1 MSWSQQYREK
11 LRTAE
16 EAVRLI
22 RSHDRVYI
30 HAGCATPEPLIDAMV
45 ARAGELESV
54 EVTHMLTFG
63 KAAYARPGMERSF
76 RHNCFF
82 TGENVR
88 RAVSEG
94 RADYTPIFL
103 SEIERLFVSHE
114 MPLDVVMLQTS
125 APDSHGYLSLGVG
138 VDCTLTAARCAKRV
152 IAEVNSQ
159 MPRTCGDTC
168 LHVSEISALVE
179 TSRPLL
185 ELCVPPPD
193 DIQRRIAS
201 HVAALIEDGSVL
213 QMGIGGI
220 PDGVLSFLGNHK
232 DLGIHSEMVS
242 DGVIDLIEK
251 GVINGRRKKI
261 HTGKA
266 LVGFVLGSKRLF
278 DFVHENPAFE
288 FQRTEYVNDPF
299 LIAQND
305 RMVAI
310 NAAIEVDLTGQVCSD
325 SIGPKPY
332 SGFGGQVDF
341 IRGAARSRGGKPII
355 TLPSTACDGRVSRIT
370 PFLKQGAGVV
380 TSRADVHY
388 VVTEYGAAY
397 LHGKSLRQRAEALI
411 SIAHP
416 AFREELSAAAVREG
430 WIEERIMVER

>member
-45 ARAGELESV
+45 ARAGDLEAV

-103 SEIERLFVSHE
+103 SEIEPLFVSHE
-114 MPLDVVMLQTS
+114 MPLDVAMIQTS

-138 VDCTLTAARCAKRV
+138 VDCTLSAARCAKRV

-242 DGVIDLIEK
+242 DGVIELLEK

-261 HTGKA
+261 QTGKA
-266 LVGFVLGSKRLF
+266 LVGFVLGSKRIF

-299 LIAQND
+299 LIA
-305 RMVAI
+305 RT
-310 NAAIEVDLTGQVCSD
+310 TGWGDQ
-325 SIGPKPY
+325 
-332 SGFGGQVDF
+332 
-341 IRGAARSRGGKPII
+341 RG
-355 TLPSTACDGRVSRIT
+355 D
-370 PFLKQGAGVV
+370 
-380 TSRADVHY
+380 
-388 VVTEYGAAY
+388 
-397 LHGKSLRQRAEALI
+397 
-411 SIAHP
+411 
-416 AFREELSAAAVREG
+416 
-430 WIEERIMVER
+430 

>member
-22 RSHDRVYI
+22 RSHDRVDI
-30 HAGCATPEPLIDAMV
+30 HEGCATPEPLIDAMV

-63 KAAYARPGMERSF
+63 KAAYAQPGMERSF
-76 RHNCFF
+76 RHNGFF
-82 TGENVR
+82 TGANVR
-88 RAVSEG
+88 RAVNEG

-103 SEIERLFVSHE
+103 SEIEWLFDSHE
-114 MPLDVVMLQTS
+114 MPLDVAMIQTS
-125 APDSHGYLSLGVG
+125 APDSRGYLSLGVG

-168 LHVSEISALVE
+168 LHGSEISALVE
-179 TSRPLL
+179 TSRPLF

-193 DIQRRIAS
+193 EIQRRIAS

-213 QMGIGGI
+213 QIGIGWI
-220 PDGVLSFLGNHK
+220 PEAVLSLLGNHR

-242 DGVIDLIEK
+242 DGVIELIQK

-261 HTGKA
+261 HPGKA
-266 LVGFVLGSKRLF
+266 LAGFVLGTKRLF
-278 DFVHENPAFE
+278 DFIHENPAFE

-299 LIAQND
+299 LISQND

-310 NAAIEVDLTGQVCSD
+310 NSAIEVDLTGQVCSD

-355 TLPSTACDGRVSRIT
+355 TLPSTACDGRVSRIA

-388 VVTEYGAAY
+388 VVTEYGVAY
-397 LHGKSLRQRAEALI
+397 LHGKNLRQRAEALI

-416 AFREELSAAAVREG
+416 AFREELSEAAVREG